1 MSNNFDNYI
10 MQEKT
15 ALKELGLNEHEAGVY
30 LELLKIGGSIASVV
44 AKNIGLKRT
53 TVYAILKSLAEKG
66 FVTTY
71 YRKSKQFFYA
81 EKPQRV
87 ADYFEKKLDAF
98 NNLVP
103 MLESVEKKKLQI
115 TGLRFIETLHELK
128 KFYNDVLDEYK
139 NKEYFIIG
147 SAPGWEG
154 LDPEW
159 FTQFRKKRGHANIKT
174 RLLLSAESAKIN
186 PEDPKLLRIWKY
198 LPAKHKFKSTIDIF
212 KDKILIVSP
221 ELSSLAVVV
230 AIPAMVDVF
239 KSVFEIIW
247 DSLHD

>member
-1 MSNNFDNYI
+1 MKFQPPKGTRDLLPEDARKLQWIIDVCRDVFNEYAWIQFNGCNVASGYPDEDN
-10 MQEKT
+10 
-15 ALKELGLNEHEAGVY
+15 
-30 LELLKIGGSIASVV
+30 
-44 AKNIGLKRT
+44 
-53 TVYAILKSLAEKG
+53 LA
-66 FVTTY
+66 
-71 YRKSKQFFYA
+71 
-81 EKPQRV
+81 QRV

>member
-1 MSNNFDNYI
+1 MSNNFDNKN

-15 ALKELGLNEHEAGVY
+15 ALIELGLNEHEAGVY

-44 AKNIGLKRT
+44 AKGVGLKRT
-53 TVYAILKSLAEKG
+53 TVYAVLKSLAEKG

-71 YRKSKQFFYA
+71 YRKSRQFFYA

-103 MLESVEKKKLQI
+103 VLESVEKKKLQI

-128 KFYNDVLDEYK
+128 KFYNDILDEYK
-139 NKEYFIIG
+139 NKEYRIIG
-147 SAPGWEG
+147 SVPGWEMS
-154 LDPEW
+154 DPEW
-159 FTQFRKKRGHANIKT
+159 FAQFRKRRAQANVKT
-174 RLLLSAESAKIN
+174 KLLLSAESVIIN
-186 PEDPKLLRIWKY
+186 PKDPKLLRTWKY
-198 LPAKHKFKSTIDIF
+198 LSAKYKFKSTIDIF